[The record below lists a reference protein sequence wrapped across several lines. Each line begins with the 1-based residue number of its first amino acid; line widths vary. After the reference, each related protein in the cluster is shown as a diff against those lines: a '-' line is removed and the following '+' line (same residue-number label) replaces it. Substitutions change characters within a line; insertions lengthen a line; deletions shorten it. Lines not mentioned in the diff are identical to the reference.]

1 MNHFDVI
8 VVGAGPAG
16 LSAAAAASEAGRSV
30 LLLDAADRPG
40 GQFWRHRLGS
50 PPAALQRLLK
60 RLRRVNYRPGSP
72 VWWVEPGFGVYTP
85 AASFTGDRLV
95 LATGAY
101 DRVIPF
107 PGWDLPGV
115 VTAGGAQALL
125 KGQGV
130 AVGRR
135 VVVAGAGP
143 FLLPVAV
150 GLARAGVAVLGV
162 FEAGRPHRYLRHTS
176 AVPKGFEALG
186 YGVSLLRHRIPYHTG
201 KVVTAA
207 HGTDRL
213 EAVTVAGRTIEC
225 DALAVGYGFTP
236 QIELAVALGCETTLD
251 SDGSLVVSR
260 SVPDLF
266 VAGEITGVGGAV
278 LAVVEGT
285 LAGLAAADRPA
296 PNRLLR
302 KQESLRRFASAM
314 TAIHPVPQLDFP
326 DDVVV
331 CRCEGVTAGA
341 IRAAVAES
349 GAIDTR
355 GVKLMARPGMGW
367 CQGRVC
373 GFATAR
379 LTADSLRRDVTAADL
394 ATYAHRPIAQPVT
407 LGEMSRTE
415 LPPAELPSAAV
426 PSAEV
431 SPAEVPREE
440 MPRPP
445 AATEGHD
452 RAV

>member
-1 MNHFDVI
+1 MKRFDVI

-16 LSAAAAASEAGRSV
+16 LSAAAASSAAGRSV

-50 PPAALQRLLK
+50 PPPALRRLLA
-60 RLRRVNYRPGSP
+60 RLKGVDYRPDSP
-72 VWWVEPGFGVYTP
+72 VWFVEPGFGVHTP
-85 AASFTGDRLV
+85 SVSYRGDRLV

-115 VTAGGAQALL
+115 ATAGGAQAML
-125 KGQGV
+125 KGHGV
-130 AVGRR
+130 AIGRR

-150 GLARAGVAVLGV
+150 GLARAGVKVAGV
-162 FEAGRPHRYLRHTS
+162 FEAGRPSRYLRKAS
-176 AVPKGFEALG
+176 AVSKGFEAVG
-186 YGVSLLRHRIPYHTG
+186 YGLSLLRHRIPYHTG
-201 KVVTAA
+201 QWVTAA
-207 HGTDRL
+207 HGDERV

-260 SVPDLF
+260 TIPDLF
-266 VAGEITGVGGAV
+266 VAGEITGVGGSV
-278 LAVVEGT
+278 LATVEGT
-285 LAGLAAADRPA
+285 LAGLAAAGLPA
-296 PNRLLR
+296 PNSLLR
-302 KQESLRRFASAM
+302 KQESLRRFASTMA
-314 TAIHPVPQLDFP
+314 AIHPVPRLDPP
-326 DDVVV
+326 DGVVV

-341 IRAAVAES
+341 IRSAIAEKGAV
-349 GAIDTR
+349 DTR

-379 LTADSLRRDVTAADL
+379 LTADTLERQVTPADL
-394 ATYAHRPIAQPVT
+394 ATFAHRPIAQPLT
-407 LGEMSRTE
+407 LGDLSRIDASE
-415 LPPAELPSAAV
+415 
-426 PSAEV
+426 
-431 SPAEVPREE
+431 R
-440 MPRPP
+440 
-445 AATEGHD
+445 G
-452 RAV
+452 

>member
-1 MNHFDVI
+1 VSHFEVI

-50 PPAALQRLLK
+50 PPAALQRLLD
-60 RLRRVNYRPGSP
+60 RLNGVDYRPGSA
-72 VWWVEPGFGVYTP
+72 VWFVEPGFGVHTP
-85 AASFTGDRLV
+85 TSSFTGDRLV

-101 DRVIPF
+101 DRVIAF

-150 GLARAGVAVLGV
+150 GLARAGVDVAGV
-162 FEAGRPHRYLRHTS
+162 FEAGRPLRYLRHTT
-176 AVPKGFEALG
+176 AALPKALEALG
-186 YGVSLLRHRIPYHTG
+186 YGLSLARHRIPYHTG
-201 KVVTAA
+201 QFVTAA
-207 HGTDRL
+207 HGSGGL
-213 EAVTVAGRTIEC
+213 EAVTVGGRTIEC
-225 DALAVGYGFTP
+225 DALAIGYGFIP

-251 SDGSLVVSR
+251 NDGSLVVSR
-260 SVPDLF
+260 SVPGLF
-266 VAGEITGVGGAV
+266 VAGEVTGVGGSV
-278 LAVVEGT
+278 LAAVEGT
-285 LAGLAAADRPA
+285 LAGLAAAGLPA

-314 TAIHPVPQLDFP
+314 ATIHPVPPLDPP

-341 IRAAVAES
+341 IR
-349 GAIDTR
+349 GAIASCGAVDTR
-355 GVKLMARPGMGW
+355 GAKLMARPGMGW

-379 LTADSLRRDVTAADL
+379 LTASALQRPVTAADL
-394 ATYAHRPIAQPVT
+394 MTFAHRPIAQPVT
-407 LGEMSRTE
+407 LGEIS
-415 LPPAELPSAAV
+415 
-426 PSAEV
+426 
-431 SPAEVPREE
+431 
-440 MPRPP
+440 RPP
-445 AATEGHD
+445 AATESPD

>member
-1 MNHFDVI
+1 MNRFDVI

-16 LSAAAAASEAGRSV
+16 LSAAAAACEQGRSV
-30 LLLDAADRPG
+30 LLLDSAPRPG
-40 GQFWRHRLGS
+40 GQFWRHRAGS
-50 PPAALQRLLK
+50 EPPALQRLLK
-60 RLRRVNYRPGSP
+60 RLDRVDYRPESP
-72 VWWVEPGFGVYTP
+72 VWFVEPGFGVHTP
-85 AASFTGDRLV
+85 AQSYTAERLV

-130 AVGRR
+130 AIGRR

-150 GLARAGVAVLGV
+150 GLARAGVEVVGV
-162 FEAGRPHRYLRHTS
+162 FEAGRPARYLRHAGAMAKS
-176 AVPKGFEALG
+176 LEALG
-186 YGVSLLRHRIPYHTG
+186 YGISLLRHRIPYHTG
-201 KVVTAA
+201 QFVTAA
-207 HGTDRL
+207 HGSGRL
-213 EAVTVAGRTIEC
+213 EAVTVGGRTLEC

-236 QIELAVALGCETTLD
+236 QVELAVALGCETTLD

-260 SVPDLF
+260 GVPGLF

-278 LAVVEGT
+278 LAAVEGT

-302 KQESLRRFASAM
+302 KQESLRRFASTMA
-314 TAIHPVPQLDFP
+314 AIHPVPPLEFP

-341 IRAAVAES
+341 IRAAIAES
-349 GAIDTR
+349 GAVDTR
-355 GVKLMARPGMGW
+355 GVKLMCRTGMGW
-367 CQGRVC
+367 CQARVC

-379 LTADSLRRDVTAADL
+379 LTASALARPVTAADL
-394 ATYAHRPIAQPVT
+394 TTFASRPIAQPVT
-407 LGEMSRTE
+407 LAEMS
-415 LPPAELPSAAV
+415 
-426 PSAEV
+426 
-431 SPAEVPREE
+431 
-440 MPRPP
+440 RPP

-452 RAV
+452 RAL

>member
-1 MNHFDVI
+1 VKRFDVI

-16 LSAAAAASEAGRSV
+16 LSAAAAASEAGRKV

-40 GQFWRHRLGS
+40 GQFWRHRLGE

-60 RLRRVNYRPGSP
+60 RLADAVPQVDYRPGSP
-72 VWWVEPGFGVYTP
+72 VWWVEPGFGVHTP
-85 AASFTGDRLV
+85 TGSFEGDRLV

-125 KGQGV
+125 KGHGV

-150 GLARAGVAVLGV
+150 GLARAGVDVAGV
-162 FEAGRPHRYLRHTS
+162 FEAGRPHRYLRRV
-176 AVPKGFEALG
+176 AALQKGLEALG
-186 YGVSLLRHRIPYHTG
+186 YGVALLRHRIPYHTG
-201 KVVTAA
+201 QFVTAA
-207 HGTDRL
+207 HGTDRV
-213 EAVTVAGRTIEC
+213 EAVTAAGRTIEC
-225 DALAVGYGFTP
+225 DALAIGYGFTP

-251 SDGSLVVSR
+251 GDGSLVVSR
-260 SVPDLF
+260 AVPGLF
-266 VAGEITGVGGAV
+266 AAGEITGVGGAV
-278 LAVVEGT
+278 LAAVEGT
-285 LAGLAAADRPA
+285 LAGLAAADLAA

-314 TAIHPVPQLDFP
+314 AAIHPVPRLDCP

-341 IRAAVAES
+341 IRAAVACS
-349 GAIDTR
+349 GAVDAR

-379 LTADSLRRDVTAADL
+379 LAAGALGRPVAHADL
-394 ATYAHRPIAQPVT
+394 ATFAHRPIAQPVT
-407 LGEMSRTE
+407 LAEMSRVLRRPHE
-415 LPPAELPSAAV
+415 PEPA
-426 PSAEV
+426 
-431 SPAEVPREE
+431 
-440 MPRPP
+440 
-445 AATEGHD
+445 
-452 RAV
+452 